1 MCELTDSN
9 FNEGIKDPKLAVLV
23 DFWAPWCGA
32 CRMIGPIVE
41 KIAQEYEGKI
51 KVCKANVDDS
61 PNVSETYGIRSIP
74 TLIIFKDGKLVEQM
88 IGAMPAEDLKKKIEP
103 YLVNC

>member
-1 MCELTDSN
+1 MCELTDAN
-9 FNEGIKDPKLAVLV
+9 FNEGIKDSKLAVLV
-23 DFWAPWCGA
+23 DFWAPWCGS
-32 CRMIGPIVE
+32 CRMIAPIVE
-41 KIAQEYEGKI
+41 KIAKEYEGKI
-51 KVCKANVDDS
+51 KICKANVDDS

-88 IGAMPAEDLKKKIEP
+88 VGAMPEEDLKNKIAP